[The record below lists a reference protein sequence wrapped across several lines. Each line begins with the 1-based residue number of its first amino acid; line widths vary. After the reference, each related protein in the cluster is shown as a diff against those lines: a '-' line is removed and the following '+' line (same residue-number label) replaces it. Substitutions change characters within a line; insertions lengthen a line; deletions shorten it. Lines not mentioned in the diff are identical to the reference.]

1 MITGRGDGQPVDP
14 NDEEHTENWKRGKA
28 LQKAFYASAIPAAWT
43 ANGQAP
49 VIADFGDNCEIDA
62 RDYFVEKPETYNK
75 GWRCINGHSYILAT
89 VRDGPSEGCS
99 WQSNTL
105 PPVWQCPIKWTYDML
120 KGLDAIQDSD
130 NDWAGIT
137 VDDLIVG

>member
-1 MITGRGDGQPVDP
+1 MITGRNDGQAQDP
-14 NDEEHTENWKRGKA
+14 DDEGHTANWKRGKA

-49 VIADFGDNCEIDA
+49 VIAHFGDSCYIDA
-62 RDYFVEKPETYNK
+62 REYFVQKPETYDK
-75 GWRCINGHSYILAT
+75 AWRCIDARSYILAT
-89 VRDGPSEGCS
+89 VRDGPSQGCG
-99 WQSNTL
+99 WLPNTL
-105 PPVWQCPIKWTYDML
+105 PPVWRCPIMWTYDML
-120 KGLDAIQDSD
+120 KGLDAIQDPD